1 MMSILKDK
9 TILIGVTGSIAA
21 YKACDLVSRLM
32 DRGALPKVVMTKSAQ
47 KFIRPLSFESL
58 TGEPVVT
65 SMWKRTQAY
74 RSTVHISLAQSVDCA
89 VIAPASANCI
99 AKVRLGLCDD
109 ILSCVLCA
117 FDKPIIISP
126 AMNDNMWK
134 NPAVQENVAVLKE
147 RGVTF
152 VEPGEGKL
160 ACGTV
165 GKGRMADTETII
177 TAIQTVLTR
186 AS

>member
-1 MMSILKDK
+1 MSILKGK

-32 DRGALPKVVMTKSAQ
+32 DRGAVPKVVMTKSAQ
-47 KFIRPLSFESL
+47 RFIRPLSFESL

-74 RSTVHISLAQSVDCA
+74 RSTVHISLAQAVDCA
-89 VIAPASANCI
+89 VVAPATANCI
-99 AKVRLGLCDD
+99 AKLRTGICDD

-117 FDKPIIISP
+117 LDKPVIMSP
-126 AMNDNMWK
+126 AMNDNMW
-134 NPAVQENVAVLKE
+134 NSPATQENVAVLKN

-152 VEPGEGKL
+152 IDPAEGKL

-177 TAIQTVLTR
+177 GTIEKVLNLTV
-186 AS
+186 